1 MKNAITISKSYNE
14 LEKELKRS
22 KILLSNSISYILNV
36 SLYQY
41 SEDDI
46 YNLLIDI
53 GMSPDEILNFIDK
66 EGY

>member
-14 LEKELKRS
+14 LERELKRS
-22 KILLSNSISYILNV
+22 KVLLSNSISYILNI
-36 SLYQY
+36 SLYQH

-53 GMSPDEILNFIDK
+53 GMS
-66 EGY
+66 